1 MGICLHGFKMD
12 LTMNLMVAQWNMIR
26 MTWIHNIDRLDW
38 IGLDWIRFLVGG
50 FKHVLCSII
59 YGMSSFPLT
68 FIFFKMVIAP
78 PTSDTCWNVPIPLLG
93 WVWTSHII
101 AGVIMAQSCSCLP
114 DILTGKSNK
123 KRHQGF
129 IQTYPAYPRIV
140 FLFIYSII
148 DA

>member
-68 FIFFKMVIAP
+68 HIFQDGDC
-78 PTSDTCWNVPIPLLG
+78 TTNHLLFHHHVG
-93 WVWTSHII
+93 EL
-101 AGVIMAQSCSCLP
+101 G
-114 DILTGKSNK
+114 
-123 KRHQGF
+123 
-129 IQTYPAYPRIV
+129 
-140 FLFIYSII
+140 LF
-148 DA
+148 DNGGDPKT